1 MRFKLFFLFVLAMC
15 VITPNISFAQQDADN
30 KTVTLVVSGE
40 GSTKEEATKNALRS
54 AIEQAFG
61 TFVSANTSVIDDELV
76 RDEIATVTSGNI
88 QNYKEVSSTDVDG
101 VKNVTLQATVAIG
114 KLVSYAQNKG
124 MTAELAG
131 ATFAMNKKMHLLNVQ
146 NEMRAIEILKR
157 QMLLMSNGLFDYE
170 IKTKEPYDY
179 DDSVRIDFS
188 IVFKANKNTINYFSS
203 ISNVLNS
210 LCLTE
215 SEKEEY
221 KKARRQIYN
230 VYFPTFQYAPI
241 GMHKKSLEGKNF
253 YFRSEFSK
261 GGLAR
266 IFVEPTLRNFAVVDN
281 LGNNEKIKI
290 NWKEAFSDRRKFLKS
305 SGKLRTPYESSY
317 VAEHL
322 YYIFEYNV
330 INNPKEGDVLYT
342 LEHLHMMYSND
353 EIEKLQ
359 SLQVVPADRDYIEV
373 VIDYNKENTPKVG
386 IIEDPTSYFRGKGG
400 FLRQDKDDNV
410 YLIQPDYVAR
420 IKNFQDVKCL
430 LVYNGAQ
437 KDKESYENYHRIN
450 KFVIR
455 ECDEDGNVGKVLA
468 AGKLKD
474 SPEAQYIKLP
484 QISKPAYAY
493 VLQVLSKHSSN
504 KYAAHAISNILFCTD
519 ENNIVTTFQND
530 VEGEEGLRKQ
540 GLMD

>member
-1 MRFKLFFLFVLAMC
+1 MKRTYLLFLLVLA
-15 VITPNISFAQQDADN
+15 ISFFTPRYLSAQDADN

-146 NEMRAIEILKR
+146 NEMRAIENLKR

-221 KKARRQIYN
+221 NKAHRQIYS
-230 VYFPTFQYAPI
+230 VYFYTVKYGPTGMPI
-241 GMHKKSLEGKNF
+241 KSLGGKDF

-261 GGLAR
+261 GSIAR

-290 NWKEAFSDRRKFLKS
+290 NWKEAFSERRKFLKS
-305 SGKLRTPYESSY
+305 SGKLRTPYESY

-322 YYIFEYNV
+322 YNIFENNV

-359 SLQVVPADRDYIEV
+359 SLQVVPAENDDSETTNEKDKVIPSGVITIPSSYKGIPKIEIIGTSETMLD
-373 VIDYNKENTPKVG
+373 VIDEDLSTFCCTKVDGFIPLAPGKSCNLSYIAVYNGDVLNKEN
-386 IIEDPTSYFRGKGG
+386 
-400 FLRQDKDDNV
+400 DKYYMKIADYVV
-410 YLIQPDYVAR
+410 YL
-420 IKNFQDVKCL
+420 KSE
-430 LVYNGAQ
+430 NGA
-437 KDKESYENYHRIN
+437 KKVAEGCFENTN
-450 KFVIR
+450 
-455 ECDEDGNVGKVLA
+455 
-468 AGKLKD
+468 
-474 SPEAQYIKLP
+474 EAQYIDLNNVHLEDKDMLILRT
-484 QISKPAYAY
+484 ISAYKDRN
-493 VLQVLSKHSSN
+493 SKEQYDKCAVSEVVG
-504 KYAAHAISNILFCTD
+504 Y
-519 ENNIVTTFQND
+519 
-530 VEGEEGLRKQ
+530 GR
-540 GLMD
+540 

>member
-1 MRFKLFFLFVLAMC
+1 MKRIHLLLLLVLA
-15 VITPNISFAQQDADN
+15 ISFCTPRYLFAQDADN

-146 NEMRAIEILKR
+146 NEMRAIENLKR

-221 KKARRQIYN
+221 NKAHRQIYS
-230 VYFPTFQYAPI
+230 VPFYTVKYGPTGMPI
-241 GMHKKSLEGKNF
+241 KSLGGKDF

-261 GGLAR
+261 GSIAHLFAAS
-266 IFVEPTLRNFAVVDN
+266 TLRNFAVVDN

-290 NWKEAFSDRRKFLKS
+290 NWEEAFSERRKFLKS
-305 SGKLRTPYESSY
+305 SGKLRTPLESY
-317 VAEHL
+317 ACEHL
-322 YYIFEYNV
+322 YNIFENNV

-342 LEHLHMMYSND
+342 LNFLHMMYSND

-386 IIEDPTSYFRGKGG
+386 IIEDPTRYFRGNGG